1 MSLRV
6 YEKPLSYAIIHV
18 ILGVIAAFYT
28 PVALLFLIYQ
38 LSQLALDRRFFLFE
52 WEIKTGNSLDH
63 TVVKLL
69 EFSLGFLVGKFLH
82 YATTLHKQKYL

>member
-6 YEKPLSYAIIHV
+6 YEKPLSYAIIHI

-38 LSQLALDRRFFLFE
+38 FSQLALDRRFFLFE
-52 WEIKTGNSLDH
+52 WQIKTGNSLDH
-63 TVVKLL
+63 TLVKLF
-69 EFSLGFLVGKFLH
+69 EFLIGFLIGKFLH
-82 YATTLHKQKYL
+82 YATILHTQKYL